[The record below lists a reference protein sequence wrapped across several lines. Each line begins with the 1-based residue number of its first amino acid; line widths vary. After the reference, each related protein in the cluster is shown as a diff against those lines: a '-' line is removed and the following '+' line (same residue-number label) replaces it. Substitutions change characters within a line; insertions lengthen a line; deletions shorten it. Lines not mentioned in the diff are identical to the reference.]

1 MSRPRIVLTDSVF
14 PSLAPAEAVLARID
28 ADLVVAPD
36 AEAATIGR
44 LAADAD
50 AVMVTFAKLDA
61 DLIARLTRC
70 RVIGRFGIGVDN
82 IDLEAASRAGIQVV
96 FCPDYCLD
104 EVSDHALALLLTLA
118 RKTAL
123 ADRLV
128 QAGDWTL
135 KPLAPI
141 WRLRGRVLGLVG
153 FGKIPRTL
161 VPKAQALGLEVIAS
175 DPFAP
180 DALFQEVG
188 VRRVTF
194 EALLGEADFISIH
207 APLTEKTHHLFN
219 AEAFRRMKREAIL
232 VNTARGPLVDE
243 AALAA
248 ALDAGEI
255 AAAGLDVV
263 ETEPLPADSPLRGR
277 DNVLITPHAA
287 FYSEDALVELQTG
300 VAEDVVR
307 VLGGEAPL
315 NPANRL

>member
-36 AEAATIGR
+36 PDPATIAR
-44 LAADAD
+44 LGADAD

-61 DLIARLTRC
+61 DLIGRLSRC

-128 QAGDWTL
+128 QAGEWTL
-135 KPLAPI
+135 KPLTPM

-161 VPKAQALGLEVIAS
+161 APKAQALGLEVIAS

-180 DALFQEVG
+180 DALF
-188 VRRVTF
+188 
-194 EALLGEADFISIH
+194 
-207 APLTEKTHHLFN
+207 
-219 AEAFRRMKREAIL
+219 
-232 VNTARGPLVDE
+232 
-243 AALAA
+243 
-248 ALDAGEI
+248 
-255 AAAGLDVV
+255 
-263 ETEPLPADSPLRGR
+263 
-277 DNVLITPHAA
+277 
-287 FYSEDALVELQTG
+287 
-300 VAEDVVR
+300 
-307 VLGGEAPL
+307 
-315 NPANRL
+315 